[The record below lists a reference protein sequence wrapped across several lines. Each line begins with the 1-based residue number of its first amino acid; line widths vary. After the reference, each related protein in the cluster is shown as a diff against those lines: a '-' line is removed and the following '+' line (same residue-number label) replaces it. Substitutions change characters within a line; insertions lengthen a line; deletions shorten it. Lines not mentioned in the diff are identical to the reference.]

1 MRVVWTPAAL
11 SDLDEIQDYIAEDSP
26 VAAYRVIL
34 ELTSRTRTNLGD
46 YPLMGRVGRAAG
58 TRELVFP
65 DLPYVVAYRVTD
77 KVEVLAVVHMAR
89 EWPDEFS

>member
-11 SDLDEIQDYIAEDSP
+11 SDLDEIQDYIAQDSP
-26 VAAYRVIL
+26 AAAYWVML
-34 ELTSRTRTNLGD
+34 ELTTRTRTNLAD
-46 YPLMGRVGRAAG
+46 YPLMGRIGRAAG

-65 DLPYVVAYRVTD
+65 DLPYIVAYRVTE

-89 EWPDEFS
+89 EWPDDFT